1 MYAKPQ
7 ATAPN
12 PAPARP
18 DIYTVVTHVR
28 TGRGPAP
35 TQTGAADNLVD
46 VVTTKASPLPARG
59 STRSS
64 SAPPSPAALGDAAAR
79 LTDRDH
85 DVLASLA
92 LVRVLTNPQIARLW
106 FRSERTG
113 EPGAIAGRHRMLKL
127 AELGVVHGFRPLR
140 PGGGSHPVHYALT
153 PLGAHIAATARG
165 ADPEPARRAAKSAL
179 ERIAAGRAYITHAV
193 GVSALYVGLRIG
205 QRDGLGEIERWYP
218 HAETE
223 GLYKSRRL
231 VPDALTIWRPAGAR
245 RRIGIAL
252 EVDAGTERLA
262 VIEDKA
268 RRYWH
273 GHTGSS
279 YSRDALEYD
288 LGRDFPPLLLV
299 TAPSSGREHS
309 LAGAVDRAVRAERL
323 GILRERQAEESRRAE
338 RFAEVPALLAD
349 DGRALPGATAV
360 WGPDADPLAPIWRP
374 LGAVENVRLALA
386 ELGR

>member
-1 MYAKPQ
+1 M
-7 ATAPN
+7 
-12 PAPARP
+12 PAR
-18 DIYTVVTHVR
+18 R
-28 TGRGPAP
+28 
-35 TQTGAADNLVD
+35 
-46 VVTTKASPLPARG
+46 
-59 STRSS
+59 STRST
-64 SAPPSPAALGDAAAR
+64 SAAPSPAALGDAAAR

-85 DVLASLA
+85 DLLASLA
-92 LVRVLTNPQIARLW
+92 LIRVLTNPQIARTW

-113 EPGAIAGRHRMLKL
+113 QPGAIAGRHRMLKL

-153 PLGAHIAATARG
+153 PLGAHIAATAADR
-165 ADPEPARRAAKSAL
+165 DPEPARRAAKSAL

-205 QRDGLGEIERWYP
+205 ERDGLGQIERWYP
-218 HAETE
+218 HEETA
-223 GLYKSRRL
+223 GLYQGRRL
-231 VPDALTIWRPAGAR
+231 VPDALTIWRPAGSR

-273 GHTGSS
+273 GHA
-279 YSRDALEYD
+279 SRSHGLDALQMD

-299 TAPSSGREHS
+299 TAPSPGREHT
-309 LAGAVDRAVRAERL
+309 LAGAIERAVRAERL

-338 RFAEVPALLAD
+338 RYNTVPELLVD
-349 DGRALPGATAV
+349 EGRALPGASAV
-360 WGPDADPLAPIWRP
+360 WSPDADPLAPIWRP
-374 LGAVENVRLALA
+374 LGAAADVRLALA
-386 ELGR
+386 DLGR

>member
-1 MYAKPQ
+1 M
-7 ATAPN
+7 
-12 PAPARP
+12 PAR
-18 DIYTVVTHVR
+18 R
-28 TGRGPAP
+28 
-35 TQTGAADNLVD
+35 
-46 VVTTKASPLPARG
+46 

-92 LVRVLTNPQIARLW
+92 LVRVLTNPQIARTW
-106 FRSERTG
+106 FRSESTG
-113 EPGAIAGRHRMLKL
+113 QPGAIAGRHRMLKL

-165 ADPEPARRAAKSAL
+165 ADPEPARRAAKAAL
-179 ERIAAGRAYITHAV
+179 ERIAAGRAYITHAL
-193 GVSALYVGLRIG
+193 GVSALYVGLRVG
-205 QRDGLGEIERWYP
+205 ERDGHGQIEQWYP
-218 HAETE
+218 HAEVE
-223 GLYKSRRL
+223 GLYKPHRL
-231 VPDALTIWRPAGAR
+231 VPDALALWRPAGAS

-273 GHTGSS
+273 AHA
-279 YSRDALEYD
+279 SRTHHRGALEYD

-299 TAPSSGREHS
+299 TAPSPGREYT
-309 LAGAVDRAVRAERL
+309 LAGAIERAVRAERL
-323 GILRERQAEESRRAE
+323 GQLRERQAEETRRAE
-338 RFAEVPALLAD
+338 RFGEVPALLAD
-349 DGRALPGATAV
+349 DARTLPGATAV
-360 WGPDADPLAPIWRP
+360 WSPDTDPLAPIWRP
-374 LGAVENVRLALA
+374 LGAAHDARLALA
-386 ELGR
+386 DLAR